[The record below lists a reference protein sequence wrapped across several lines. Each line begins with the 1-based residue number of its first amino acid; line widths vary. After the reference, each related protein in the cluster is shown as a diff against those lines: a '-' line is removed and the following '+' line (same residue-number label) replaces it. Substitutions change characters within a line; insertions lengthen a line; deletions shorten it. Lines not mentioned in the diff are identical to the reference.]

1 MSAKHSNWP
10 ELPLEKWRDTY
21 ATLHMW
27 TQIVGKIR
35 LTQTPWINHSW
46 HVTLYVTARGLT
58 TSPMPC
64 RERTFQ
70 IDFDFI
76 DHKLVVTTGEG
87 DVRRLEL
94 KPRSVA
100 DLYRELFDNLRD
112 LGLDIKIHTKP
123 NEVPDP
129 IPFEKDDKHADY
141 DKDYAHRFFLVLTQA
156 DRVFQQFRARF
167 IGKVSPVHYFWGAS
181 DLAVTRFSGRLA
193 PPHPG
198 GMPGLPD
205 WITREA
211 YSHEVSSAGFWPGGG
226 PLPFPLFYSYTYP
239 QPDGFAAAKVK
250 PSAAYYTTDMGE
262 FVLPYDEV
270 RKAKSPDAV
279 LLEFLQTTY
288 EAAST
293 FGTWD
298 RKALERDKVP
308 GPE

>member
-1 MSAKHSNWP
+1 M
-10 ELPLEKWRDTY
+10 
-21 ATLHMW
+21 
-27 TQIVGKIR
+27 
-35 LTQTPWINHSW
+35 
-46 HVTLYVTARGLT
+46 
-58 TSPMPC
+58 
-64 RERTFQ
+64 
-70 IDFDFI
+70 
-76 DHKLVVTTGEG
+76 VTTGEG

-226 PLPFPLFYSYTYP
+226 PLP
-239 QPDGFAAAKVK
+239 
-250 PSAAYYTTDMGE
+250 
-262 FVLPYDEV
+262 
-270 RKAKSPDAV
+270 
-279 LLEFLQTTY
+279 
-288 EAAST
+288 
-293 FGTWD
+293 
-298 RKALERDKVP
+298 
-308 GPE
+308 